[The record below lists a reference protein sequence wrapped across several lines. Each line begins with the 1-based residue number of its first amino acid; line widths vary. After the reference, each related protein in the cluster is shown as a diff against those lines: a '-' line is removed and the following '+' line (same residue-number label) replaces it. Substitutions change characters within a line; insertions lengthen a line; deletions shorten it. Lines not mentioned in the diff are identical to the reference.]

1 MSEENKNDKL
11 GILTELIKL
20 AKADNEL
27 RDMEFQFLL
36 SLASQMG
43 VSKNEFIQLFEQYIE
58 FLPPK
63 LEFDRILQFHR
74 LVLVMNVDQD
84 TNDKEIEYIK
94 QAGIRMGL
102 NPLATNEI
110 LRIMENYPSKVVP
123 TDVLMKVFRSF
134 HN

>member
-1 MSEENKNDKL
+1 MKDDNKKDKL

-20 AKADNEL
+20 AKTDNDL

-43 VSKNEFIQLFEQYIE
+43 VSKDEFIQLFEQYIQ

-63 LEFDRILQFHR
+63 LEFDRIVHFHR
-74 LVLVMNVDQD
+74 LVLVMNVDSNTSD
-84 TNDKEIEYIK
+84 SEIEYIK
-94 QAGIRMGL
+94 QAGIKMGL

-110 LRIMENYPSKVVP
+110 LRIMENYPNKVVP
-123 TDVLMKVFRSF
+123 TEVLLSVFSSF